1 MNNFVCALSSDYSV
15 YCLLLHVLQIN
26 RGTLLAKCDFNLQS
40 NFIEITLRYGCSPVN
55 LPHNFKTPFSMNTK
69 EQLLL
74 YFRPLRS
81 FVALIQKPETSQLIC
96 RVNQF
101 TGYYMRA
108 TLELSGLSNDSR
120 VSKSSEGLMS
130 AFKVL
135 TLHTGH
141 CHSSSFFA
149 LKKNMLAD
157 NLNKICV
164 HILTF
169 LLAFLISVL
178 LTSSNFT
185 SGRISSDFMR

>member
-1 MNNFVCALSSDYSV
+1 MLSCKFAAYFQNTFFCEHLKAAASV
-15 YCLLLHVLQIN
+15 
-26 RGTLLAKCDFNLQS
+26 F
-40 NFIEITLRYGCSPVN
+40 SPVTF
-55 LPHNFKTPFSMNTK
+55 LCCPH
-69 EQLLL
+69 
-74 YFRPLRS
+74 
-81 FVALIQKPETSQLIC
+81 IETCQLIC

-108 TLELSGLSNDSR
+108 TLALNGLSNDSR

-130 AFKVL
+130 AFKVF

-164 HILTF
+164 HILKL

-185 SGRISSDFMR
+185 SGGISSDFMR